1 LELKKA
7 KLLYNPSAGESIVI
21 DKLDEIIRIHQKHGY
36 QLVTVR
42 LDESFRMREALSDIN
57 EGYDH
62 IIVAGGDGTVDL
74 LVNEMMREGITLPIG
89 ILPAGTAN
97 DYSKYIG
104 MPPDLSAACEK
115 ILTSVPV
122 PMDIGMINEKYF
134 INVASAGLF
143 TDVSQKTDDDMKNSI
158 GKLAYY
164 LKGLEQIPNF
174 RRIHVK
180 ITSKDGSYDGGMF
193 MVLVFNGRTA
203 GNIELAYKAKGNDGK
218 LDVILIKD
226 EALREIFPMLIK
238 FLRGEHL
245 EEPVGLIYFQ
255 TDELTIETT
264 DRTLV
269 SDIDGERGPDFP
281 LKIRCIPDAI
291 TVMGVNEEDL
301 EARKRTVWPTT

>member
-1 LELKKA
+1 LKKA

-21 DKLDEIIRIHQKHGY
+21 DKLDDIIRIHQKHGY
-36 QLVTVR
+36 QLVTAR
-42 LDESFRMREALSDIN
+42 LDESFRMIEALSDIN
-57 EGYDH
+57 DGYDH
-62 IIVAGGDGTVDL
+62 VIVAGGDGTVDL
-74 LVNEMMREGITLPIG
+74 LVNEMMRAGLRIPIG

-104 MPPDLSAACEK
+104 MPPDLSAACER
-115 ILTSVPV
+115 ILSSAPV
-122 PMDIGMINEKYF
+122 PMDIGMINERYF

-164 LKGLEQIPNF
+164 LKGLEQLPNF
-174 RRIHVK
+174 RRIHVR

-203 GNIELAYKAKGNDGK
+203 GNIELAYKARGNDGK

-226 EALREIFPMLIK
+226 EALREIFPLLIK
-238 FLRGEHL
+238 FLRREHL

-264 DRTLV
+264 DRNLV
-269 SDIDGERGPDFP
+269 SDIDGEKGPDFP
-281 LKIRCIPDAI
+281 LKIKCIPDAI
-291 TVMGVNEEDL
+291 LVMGVNEDEL
-301 EARKRTVWPTT
+301 AASKRAVWTAT